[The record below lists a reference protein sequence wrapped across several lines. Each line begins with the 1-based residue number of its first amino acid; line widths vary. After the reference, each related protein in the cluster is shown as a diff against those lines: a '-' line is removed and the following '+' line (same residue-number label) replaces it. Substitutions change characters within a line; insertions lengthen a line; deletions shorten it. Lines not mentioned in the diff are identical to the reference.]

1 MREFTL
7 IRTQIVDRPLEE
19 VFEFF
24 SNARNLA
31 TITPTWIRFDI
42 VTPEPIEM
50 SAGTTIDYLI
60 KLHGIPM
67 KWRSEIT
74 AWEPPVRFVDEQL
87 KGPYR
92 SWVHEHR
99 FEAIDSYTTRI
110 YDEVRYSVAG
120 GELIN
125 KLFVEPD
132 LEKIFSYRGR
142 KLAEIFDRKQ
152 AVNE

>member
-24 SNARNLA
+24 ADARNLA
-31 TITPTWIRFDI
+31 TITPPWIRFDI
-42 VTPEPIEM
+42 ITPEPIEM
-50 SAGTTIDYLI
+50 RTGATIDYSI

-74 AWEPPVRFVDEQL
+74 AWEPPVRFVDEQR

-99 FEAIDSYTTRI
+99 FEAIDSRTTRI
-110 YDEVRYSVAG
+110 YDEIRYSVAG
-120 GELIN
+120 GELVN

-132 LEKIFSYRGR
+132 LERIFSYRSR
-142 KLAEIFDRKQ
+142 KLAEIFDTRQ